1 MSSLRAPILFI
12 IVSQI
17 IIAICQMISVIYCFM
32 ENEKGEVMLYINLT
46 FIFFFPTILIDIN
59 IKYDYAGN
67 NGTKLLLKI
76 ILLLISGFFQFCGFV
91 AGMSICIFFF
101 FRCPP
106 SHPLN
111 EFHGIMVLVMIVFF
125 IAYLCIVICIESK
138 SNQEMSQLGNIQ
150 LVNPLNY
157 NDNVYYNINDNIII
171 PQNTEN
177 IKTTVD

>member
-32 ENEKGEVMLYINLT
+32 EDDKEEIRIFSNLT
-46 FIFFFPTILIDIN
+46 FIFFFPTVLIDI
-59 IKYDYAGN
+59 IVKYDFTGN
-67 NGTKLLLKI
+67 IAITLIIKI
-76 ILLLISGFFQFCGFV
+76 ILLLISGYFQFWGFF
-91 AGMSICIFFF
+91 AGASFCLPFLG
-101 FRCPP
+101 CSS

-111 EFHGIMVLVMIVFF
+111 ALHGIMVLVMIFYF
-125 IAYLCIVICIESK
+125 IAYLCIVIRIK
-138 SNQEMSQLGNIQ
+138 AKNTQQISQLDNPQ

-177 IKTTVD
+177 IKTTAN